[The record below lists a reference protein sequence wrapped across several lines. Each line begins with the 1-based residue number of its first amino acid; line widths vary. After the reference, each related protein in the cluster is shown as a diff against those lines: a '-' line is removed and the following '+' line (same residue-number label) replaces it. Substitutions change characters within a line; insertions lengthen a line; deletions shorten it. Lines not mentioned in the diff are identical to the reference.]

1 MLARLLRR
9 PALNV
14 SVYKKQVGNDK
25 RDSLTPLSKLFHEG
39 IVDEAQEK
47 KKPVDMKAILILHT
61 QTLTQDR
68 G

>member
-1 MLARLLRR
+1 ML
-9 PALNV
+9 
-14 SVYKKQVGNDK
+14 VYKKQVGNDK

-39 IVDEAQEK
+39 IVGEAQEK

-61 QTLTQDR
+61 QTLAQDR